1 MLVSEVLSYLDPKPG
16 ETIVDCT
23 VGGGGHAR
31 RIWERMQETGR
42 LIGFDQDKDALAKA
56 REVLGGEAVLVQE
69 NFRSLGQVLAELAP
83 EGVDGVFFDLG
94 VSSPQLDWGER
105 GFSYNID
112 APLDMRM
119 NQDSPLTAE
128 EIVNTYSQ
136 RELTKI
142 IASYGEERWASRIA
156 KFIVEARQ
164 RKRIETTGQLVEL
177 ILAAIP
183 AGARRKGGHPARRT
197 FQALR
202 IAVNDELGALKEGL
216 ESAISSLLPGGRIV
230 VLSYHSLEDR
240 IVKQTFASWA
250 GKGPEPV
257 AEKLALLT
265 NKPLLPSEEEVAQ
278 NPRARS
284 AKMRA
289 ARCVLK
295 PRKGE

>member
-1 MLVSEVLSYLDPKPG
+1 MVSEVLSYLDPKPG

-69 NFRSLGQVLAELAP
+69 NFRSLEQVLAELAP

-177 ILAAIP
+177 I
-183 AGARRKGGHPARRT
+183 RCHPGRG
-197 FQALR
+197 QA
-202 IAVNDELGALKEGL
+202 
-216 ESAISSLLPGGRIV
+216 
-230 VLSYHSLEDR
+230 
-240 IVKQTFASWA
+240 
-250 GKGPEPV
+250 
-257 AEKLALLT
+257 
-265 NKPLLPSEEEVAQ
+265 
-278 NPRARS
+278 
-284 AKMRA
+284 
-289 ARCVLK
+289 
-295 PRKGE
+295 